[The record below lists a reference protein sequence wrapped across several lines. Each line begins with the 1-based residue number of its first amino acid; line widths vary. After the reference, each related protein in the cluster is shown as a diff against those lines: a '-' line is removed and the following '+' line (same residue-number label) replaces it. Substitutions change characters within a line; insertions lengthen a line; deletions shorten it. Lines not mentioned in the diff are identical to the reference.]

1 MNNSMFSKCRGPFIG
16 LIFFVV
22 LLFLGE
28 GAGYLLAGTPGRLE
42 RIHAILEQD
51 ARLFWKQKPNL
62 DVMFEGARVKTNQ
75 LGLRN
80 GPIKDKTGQIRIIC
94 LGASP
99 TFGWGVE
106 QNEVY
111 AKQLEQLLQKSF
123 TGKNIE
129 VINAGQIGYS
139 SFQGQRFFKE
149 KILSLSP
156 DIITVAYVINDVDKY
171 RFYRSDSKT
180 DKDLGPKNA
189 TLVAIENFLD
199 KSKFFA
205 GYKKLI
211 LRAQSLPLKYFGQ
224 QGAGEYV
231 DHRRVS
237 AQDYHDNLKDII
249 KTAKANGIEVVLLK
263 LPVNLPA
270 AQQVSIDFRKEAD
283 EKIDTAITQGHEK
296 KFQEALAGLKEA
308 LMLNPN
314 SARAYYYLGQF
325 SLMTNQATQAEEYF
339 KKTVLMELYEC
350 QGLAAKYNSIMQD
363 IAREERLVLVD
374 IVREFADYSRQ
385 NKEYLFLDPDHDT
398 IHPNKLGHAL
408 IGRALFRTLIENKLF
423 HKIS

>member
-1 MNNSMFSKCRGPFIG
+1 MNKSMFSKCRGPFIG
-16 LIFFVV
+16 LIFFMV
-22 LLFLGE
+22 LLLLGE
-28 GAGYLLAGTPGRLE
+28 GAGYLFAGTPRRLE
-42 RIHAILEQD
+42 RIHALLQQD

-62 DVMFEGARVKTNQ
+62 DVMFEGARVKTNE
-75 LGLRN
+75 LGLRDV
-80 GPIKDKTGQIRIIC
+80 PIRSKSGQIRIIC

-111 AKQLEQLLQKSF
+111 AKRLEQLLQKSF
-123 TGKNIE
+123 TGKSIE

-139 SFQGQRFFKE
+139 SFQGSRFLKE
-149 KILSLSP
+149 DIVRLAP
-156 DIITVAYVINDVDKY
+156 DIITVSYVINDVDKY
-171 RFYRSDSKT
+171 RFYRSDGKA
-180 DKDLGPKNA
+180 DKDLGPRNE

-205 GYKKLI
+205 GYKKLM
-211 LRAQSLPLKYFGQ
+211 LGAQSLPVKYFGK

-231 DHRRVS
+231 DYRRVS

-249 KTAKANGIEVVLLK
+249 NTAKANGIEVVLLK

-270 AQQVSIDFRKEAD
+270 AQHISNDLRKEAD
-283 EKIDTAITQGHEK
+283 GKIDAAITQGHEK

-325 SLMTNQATQAEEYF
+325 SLMTNQAAQAEEYF

-350 QGLAAKYNSIMQD
+350 QGLAAEYNSIMQD

-374 IVREFADYSRQ
+374 IVSEFAEYSRQ

-408 IGRALFRTLIENKLF
+408 IGRALFRILIENKLF
-423 HKIS
+423 HKIG

>member
-1 MNNSMFSKCRGPFIG
+1 M
-16 LIFFVV
+16 V
-22 LLFLGE
+22 LLLLGE

-42 RIHAILEQD
+42 RIQAMLQQD

-75 LGLRN
+75 MGLRN
-80 GPIKDKTGQIRIIC
+80 GPIKNKSRQIRIIC

-111 AKQLEQLLQKSF
+111 AKQLEQLLQKTF
-123 TGKNIE
+123 TGRSIE

-139 SFQGQRFFKE
+139 SFQGQRFLKD

-180 DKDLGPKNA
+180 DKDLVPKNS

-211 LRAQSLPLKYFGQ
+211 LQSQSLSFKYFGQ

-231 DHRRVS
+231 DRRRVS

-249 KTAKANGIEVVLLK
+249 QTAKANGIEVILLK

-270 AQQVSIDFRKEAD
+270 AQHVSFDHRKETD
-283 EKIDTAITQGHEK
+283 EKIDAAIIKGHEK
-296 KFQEALAGLKEA
+296 RFQEALAGLKEA
-308 LMLNPN
+308 LKLNPN
-314 SARAYYYLGQF
+314 SARAYYYLGQY
-325 SLMTNQATQAEEYF
+325 SLMTNQITQAEEYF

-350 QGLAAKYNSIMQD
+350 QSLAAEYNSIMQD

-374 IVREFADYSRQ
+374 IVREFAEYSSQ

-408 IGRALFRTLIENKLF
+408 IGRALFRALIDNKLF
-423 HKIS
+423 HNIS